1 MGQPVCRVTWRDA
14 CTIGA
19 ATGSA
24 TRDGDPLVFSNSDD
38 PFTTRTRLV
47 VVEPKSGFR
56 FIGTQIVSPPPAM
69 PFDQMYT
76 RGVNEA
82 GFAYTWASLNP
93 ESEPTFA
100 DAIGIPYSQFG
111 TLLLSSATSV
121 SDAIALLDAYPRAYH
136 GNFLFADAA
145 GEIALVEISTRS
157 YNVETRLIDGAFART
172 NHWISEEMAGVGAP
186 EPGKSS
192 AWRYRRACELVDRLS
207 GSFDVEA
214 MRLIT
219 SDHEGKDADG
229 YSICAH
235 GGGDPKWLYR
245 GGSVSSEIIEP
256 RLRRLWFCYGW
267 PCGSAPEDPERQ
279 LYQDRSW
286 GAYLPFDLV
295 MLEPGEYV
303 TVDGRL
309 TALAVGYL
317 ARIASRVAVAL
328 GVTRFGTSA

>member
-1 MGQPVCRVTWRDA
+1 MRRSDLATSWIDA

-24 TRDGDPLVFSNSDD
+24 SRDGDPLVFSNSDD
-38 PFTTRTRLV
+38 PFTTRTRLA
-47 VVEPKSGFR
+47 VVEPKTGFR
-56 FIGTQIVSPPPAM
+56 FVGTQIVSPPPSM

-82 GFAYTWASLNP
+82 GFAYAWASVNP
-93 ESEPTFA
+93 ATEPTFA

-111 TLLLSSATSV
+111 TLLLSSAVTV
-121 SDAIALLDAYPRAYH
+121 ADAIALLDAYPRAYH

-157 YNVETRLIDGAFART
+157 YHVERRLIDGAFART
-172 NHWISEEMAGVGAP
+172 NHWISDAMSGVGAA

-192 AWRYRRACELVDRLS
+192 AWRYQRASELVDQLS

-214 MRLIT
+214 MGRIT
-219 SDHEGKDADG
+219 SDHAEHDDG
-229 YSICAH
+229 GLTICAH
-235 GGGDPKWLYR
+235 GIGDPKWLYR
-245 GGSVSSEIIEP
+245 GGSVSSEIMEP
-256 RLRRLWFCYGW
+256 RLRRLWYCYGW
-267 PCGSAPEDPERQ
+267 PCGGVPEDPERQ

-286 GAYLPFDLV
+286 GHHLPFNLEL
-295 MLEPGEYV
+295 LEPGEYV
-303 TVDGRL
+303 TIDGRL

-317 ARIASRVAVAL
+317 ARSALHMPVAHGVA
-328 GVTRFGTSA
+328 